1 MKLDDLTDRQ
11 VSVLRA
17 LSRRR
22 VLRVS
27 KPEGGCYIVDPD
39 RPGRGRRVAPADVRA
54 LVETGLVAVRRTW
67 QSGREMVITR
77 GGHAIAVTLG
87 RAEAL
92 A

>member
-1 MKLDDLTDRQ
+1 MKLNDLTDRQ

-22 VLRVS
+22 VLRVD
-27 KPEGGCYIVDPD
+27 KPKGGCYLVDPD
-39 RPGRGRRVAPADVRA
+39 RPGRGRRVDTADARA
-54 LVETGLVAVRRTW
+54 LVEAGLVAVRRTW
-67 QSGREMVITR
+67 RSGREMVITR

-87 RAEAL
+87 RAEGL